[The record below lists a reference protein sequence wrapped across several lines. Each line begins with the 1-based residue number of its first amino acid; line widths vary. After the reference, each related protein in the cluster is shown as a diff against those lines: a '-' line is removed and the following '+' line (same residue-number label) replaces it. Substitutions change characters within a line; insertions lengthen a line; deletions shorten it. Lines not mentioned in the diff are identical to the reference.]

1 MAILF
6 GQSYYT
12 SKALYLYYC
21 FCVAIFVFQFGAG
34 RSQKELGKRD
44 VMKSHN
50 IRVACRRKKLEGA
63 VAVGLESFVLS
74 GKGE

>member
-1 MAILF
+1 
-6 GQSYYT
+6 
-12 SKALYLYYC
+12 
-21 FCVAIFVFQFGAG
+21 VFQFGAG

-63 VAVGLESFVLS
+63 VAGGLESFVLS